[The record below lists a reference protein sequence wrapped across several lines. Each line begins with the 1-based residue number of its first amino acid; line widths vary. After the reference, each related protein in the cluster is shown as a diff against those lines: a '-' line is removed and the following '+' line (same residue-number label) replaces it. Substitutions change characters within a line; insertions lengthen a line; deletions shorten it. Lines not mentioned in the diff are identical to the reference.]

1 MAKPLIS
8 LSKTVERRYYL
19 AMCMYIML
27 VVIVGFWPTFYGPL
41 LSGTLDLKNIL
52 KFHGV
57 IFSSWALILV
67 VQAAIASSGR
77 IALHRKLGIFAATYA
92 SFLVLV
98 GFYTMY
104 NKFVTKIA
112 AGDEFGAHSGWLIAL
127 VDMVLFITFM
137 TLAIAYRNKPDI
149 HKRLILVATVAIL
162 GAAAGRMPFLP
173 NIPTTIAVFMAPV
186 LIGLIFDLITRRR
199 AHAVYVI
206 GLVVYLVSFVR
217 VPLRES
223 DGWIGFS
230 RWLYN
235 LLA

>member
-1 MAKPLIS
+1 MAIPMIS
-8 LSKTVERRYYL
+8 LSKTAERRYYL
-19 AMCMYIML
+19 AMCLYILL

-41 LSGTLDLKNIL
+41 FSGTLDLNNIL

-67 VQAAIASSGR
+67 MQAALVSTGR
-77 IALHRKLGIFAATYA
+77 IALHRKLGIFAATYGA
-92 SFLVLV
+92 FLVLV

-104 NKFVTKIA
+104 NKFVTKMA

-127 VDMVLFITFM
+127 VDMVLFSTFM
-137 TLAIAYRNKPDI
+137 TLAIVYRKKPDV

-173 NIPTTIAVFMAPV
+173 NIPLIMAVFMAPILV
-186 LIGLIFDLITRRR
+186 GIIFDLLTRRR

-223 DGWIGFS
+223 DAWVGFS
-230 RWLYN
+230 RWLYSV
-235 LLA
+235 LT